1 MDHFTPLKEGMSSQG
16 THRQGQF
23 AISILID
30 WPNTKEIVKGHLCLH
45 FSVWE
50 RWKISVLTAKH
61 NWGWHNVDSWKRP
74 ECTIQ
79 ALTPVA
85 RQGNAK
91 YPPRR
96 NIDMPP
102 HYGQEF
108 IHCHRACAE
117 IASALVVFLH
127 QTKIIALSMGFFLL
141 QGRVKKQGRFQ
152 VPCDGWRW
160 KTQLHRG
167 IFTTSS

>member
-1 MDHFTPLKEGMSSQG
+1 M
-16 THRQGQF
+16 
-23 AISILID
+23 
-30 WPNTKEIVKGHLCLH
+30 
-45 FSVWE
+45 
-50 RWKISVLTAKH
+50 LTAKH
-61 NWGWHNVDSWKRP
+61 NWGWHNIDSWKRP

-85 RQGNAK
+85 REGNAK

-108 IHCHRACAE
+108 IHCHRVCTE
-117 IASALVVFLH
+117 IASALVVFLRH
-127 QTKIIALSMGFFLL
+127 TKIVALSMGFFLL
-141 QGRVKKQGRFQ
+141 QGGVKKQGRFQ
-152 VPCDGWRW
+152 VPCDGRRW

-167 IFTTSS
+167 IFTTSKINQEQEYYKQLHIQTNHCICGGKSLVKKS